1 MIDFKELSQYKIVT
15 LCGSTKFKKEF
26 EYANSNLTFN
36 NIIVLQPGCF
46 AHYDNI
52 EISSDQK
59 IKLDILHKEKI
70 LMSNCI
76 LVINVNNY
84 IGDSTR
90 SEIEY
95 AKSINKPIF
104 YLYKHIL
111 HPLSV

>member
-1 MIDFKELSQYKIVT
+1 L
-15 LCGSTKFKKEF
+15 
-26 EYANSNLTFN
+26 N

-46 AHYDNI
+46 AHYDNV

-70 LMSNCI
+70 LMSDCVLI
-76 LVINVNNY
+76 INVNDY
-84 IGDSTR
+84 IGDSTK

-95 AKSINKPIF
+95 AQSLNKPIF